1 MGLRAGA
8 GAVGRSVRSAAR
20 GTGRALRCAGRAARR
35 TAGLTRRV
43 THAQG
48 AGSSGLGTLVE
59 STAVHSAGDA
69 MVAVALAGTIF
80 FGLDVAQARGQ
91 VALYLLVTM
100 APFALVAPL
109 IGPVLDRMRHARRH
123 AIAGTFAARG
133 LLCWGM
139 AAAVPHGD
147 EVTFLPA
154 AFGVLV
160 LSKAF
165 GVLRAA
171 VTPRLLPDGITLVTA
186 NARAAFAGLIAAS
199 VTVPVVAGLGA
210 LVGEAWLLRL
220 ATVTF
225 LAGVILTMRLP
236 RNVDVPDETGLRAA
250 AAPGPSGFTDAP
262 GAAASAAASGTDTP
276 AGGGTP
282 GTGGPDANGPDAGG
296 PAAVGRGAGGSATS
310 VPRTTR
316 QGRAWRTLPRVGPV
330 VAEAMLANAALRAFS
345 GFLIIYLAFLLRE
358 ASFEPVSG
366 NVALGL
372 LAGAAGAG
380 GLAGTAIGAWT
391 RSRAPRL
398 IVLGTLAFVTATAAA
413 AAVLFGL
420 WAALGVA
427 AAAGLGQSLGKLAM
441 DAVVQREIGEEVR
454 SSTFAVSETL
464 HQLVWVLGGLLG
476 LGLSIVAGGRI
487 AMSAVAAALALSL
500 GVLLARGSRTAGS
513 ARTARRAD
521 RPRRSGRFRRRRHGP
536 GTRPHGTRDGPP
548 RPPGGTARAA
558 DASPEMPA

>member
-8 GAVGRSVRSAAR
+8 DAVGRSVRSGARGAAR
-20 GTGRALRCAGRAARR
+20 AARSTGRAARR
-35 TAGLTRRV
+35 AGGLTRRAA
-43 THAQG
+43 HAQG
-48 AGSSGLGTLVE
+48 AGRSGLGTLIE

-69 MVAVALAGTIF
+69 MVAVALAGTLF
-80 FGLDVAQARGQ
+80 FGLDVAQARSQ
-91 VALYLLVTM
+91 VALYLLVSM

-109 IGPVLDRMRHARRH
+109 IGPMLDRMRHARRY

-139 AAAVPHGD
+139 AGAVPHGD

-171 VTPRLLPDGITLVTA
+171 VTPRVLPDGITLVTA
-186 NARAAFAGLIAAS
+186 NARAAFAGLIAAA
-199 VTVPVVAGLGA
+199 VTVPAVAGLAVLIGA
-210 LVGEAWLLRL
+210 DWLLRL

-236 RNVDVPDETGLRAA
+236 RKIDVPEETAEPAAPAETVAA
-250 AAPGPSGFTDAP
+250 AAPGEAAGPGGAAEPGGAP
-262 GAAASAAASGTDTP
+262 GP
-276 AGGGTP
+276 GG
-282 GTGGPDANGPDAGG
+282 APDAG
-296 PAAVGRGAGGSATS
+296 R
-310 VPRTTR
+310 PRERRTR
-316 QGRAWRTLPRVGPV
+316 TKAWRTLPRVGPV

-345 GFLIIYLAFLLRE
+345 GFLILYLAFLLRE
-358 ASFEPVSG
+358 ESFEPVAG

-372 LAGAAGAG
+372 LAAAAGAG
-380 GLAGTAIGAWT
+380 GLAGTALGAWM
-391 RSRAPRL
+391 RARAPRL
-398 IVLGTLAFVTATAAA
+398 IVLGTLAFVTVTAAT

-427 AAAGLGQSLGKLAM
+427 AAAGLGQSLGKLSM

-476 LGLSIVAGGRI
+476 LGLSIVASGRV
-487 AMSAVAAALALSL
+487 AMSAVAAALALAL
-500 GVLLARGSRTAGS
+500 AALLAHSSRG
-513 ARTARRAD
+513 ARRA
-521 RPRRSGRFRRRRHGP
+521 RRSRAARARNAAG
-536 GTRPHGTRDGPP
+536 
-548 RPPGGTARAA
+548 RPPDPARAT
-558 DASPEMPA
+558 DASPEMRA